1 MGRPSLIDR
10 DAVLG
15 AGLAIAD
22 EGGLDAVTMGAVAAH
37 LGVTPMALYR
47 HVANKADLLDGIV
60 ELLLTEF
67 PPPLTGSWAERLA
80 LLADAIRA
88 SAQRHPAVFPLLLQ
102 RPATTPR
109 ARLARDSVYSALK
122 EAGVERARI
131 EQTERLVSTA
141 ILGFAASEAAGRFR
155 NHSREQLDADFAQLK
170 GLLGRF
176 IESES
181 QNVGNESPAPISDV
195 VPPSACLQIASE

>member
-1 MGRPSLIDR
+1 VGRPSLIDR
-10 DAVLG
+10 DAVLA

-22 EGGLDAVTMGAVAAH
+22 ERGLDAVTMGAVATR
-37 LGVTPMALYR
+37 LKVTPMALYR
-47 HVANKADLLDGIV
+47 HVANKADLLDGIA

-67 PPPLTGSWAERLA
+67 PPPPAGPWADRLTG
-80 LLADAIRA
+80 LADAIRA
-88 SAQRHPAVFPLLLQ
+88 SAQRHPSVFPLLLQ

-109 ARLARDSVYSALK
+109 ARRARDSVYSALK
-122 EAGVERARI
+122 EAGVGEARLA
-131 EQTERLVSTA
+131 QTERLVSTA

-155 NHSREQLDADFAQLK
+155 NHSRRQLDADFAQLQ

-181 QNVGNESPAPISDV
+181 QIVGDERPAPNTRSG
-195 VPPSACLQIASE
+195 L